1 MACRT
6 ASPPSLQEAVGQ
18 LFDEVRL
25 RCPNPFD
32 PEGVR
37 GVVSEQAGKLGLKPI
52 LEELEEKDSLGR
64 PYDLYVDV
72 HGEAHAITLQ
82 EAIDSSKLLRLAPRD
97 GHYAVLVRKEGKKG
111 VLSRIKHLFLA
122 PDYEQVGVY
131 LPQANLLIM
140 AEEGLDDFRD
150 ALSKEHPYSKNA
162 WEDFLSS
169 CSIATFSLR
178 KAVEEKRA
186 AQKQLQDLA
195 YRTAIALATC
205 DGACPSIPYKLLLKA
220 GVSPQTSLRMV
231 GKELEGISPETAH
244 ELRRG
249 GKAKALALALGAII
263 GFALLAG
270 AALAYQQHV
279 QRERLRRERIRYVAS
294 HIHDERAAQTF
305 VRRYGRF
312 IWPYPC
318 EDITCNQTCLKLA
331 EMHARKPDETWRI
344 FKAVKDSGYSHPIK
358 ETVYGQAE
366 SLFGQSEDAWD
377 NYNETVTMPWR
388 DPLKS
393 EIAPLLEMNVS
404 LSSALAFDRDFG
416 NHTPYYGPA
425 LEFYKIV
432 YTRNATM
439 ARQLFS
445 WANHSFTKA
454 VEGDPDKDGV
464 ATWDELLLF
473 NTNPLKPDPWDDLFW
488 AVKVLNTP
496 EKALRFREIWFT
508 YGKTSNYPYYLGPYY
523 VHKEKV
529 GICGDLAVWLTFVL
543 NYNGYEAYYVV
554 LWNGSTPQHGVTL
567 LHNETGWYVLDF
579 IAPNY
584 QQIYTRVYGP
594 SPDIPT
600 ALRYAKK
607 WSDRYEVYELRPDP
621 YRVILRK
628 VEEGRL

>member
-205 DGACPSIPYKLLLKA
+205 DGACPSIPYSLLLKA
-220 GVSPQTSLRMV
+220 GVSPQTYLRMV
-231 GKELEGISPETAH
+231 GKELEEISPETAH
-244 ELRRG
+244 ELGRG

-279 QRERLRRERIRYVAS
+279 QRERLRRERIGHIMQVSGMSADDAEEFYKLFSPYVAEWRNPHVTNLNS
-294 HIHDERAAQTF
+294 TMQDLARMYVADKGATIALMELSGNNATQAVYSNSDQPVPDAFNNRDEVF
-305 VRRYGRF
+305 MG
-312 IWPYPC
+312 
-318 EDITCNQTCLKLA
+318 
-331 EMHARKPDETWRI
+331 
-344 FKAVKDSGYSHPIK
+344 
-358 ETVYGQAE
+358 
-366 SLFGQSEDAWD
+366 
-377 NYNETVTMPWR
+377 R
-388 DPLKS
+388 DPLFP
-393 EIAPLLEMNVS
+393 ELLPALAYVNYTV
-404 LSSALAFDRDFG
+404 ALAFDGEFG
-416 NHTPYYGPA
+416 AHVKMPYPLNVVRLCMIYA
-425 LEFYKIV
+425 K
-432 YTRNATM
+432 NATM

-454 VEGDPDKDGV
+454 IEGDPDGDGIP
-464 ATWDELLLF
+464 TWEEFDKF
-473 NTNPLKPDPWDDLFW
+473 GTNPLKWEPWNDLLW
-488 AVKVLNTP
+488 AVERLDTP

-508 YGKTSNYPYYLGPYY
+508 YGKTSSYPYYLGPYY
-523 VHKEKV
+523 VHKERV

-554 LWNGSTPQHGVTL
+554 FWNGSVPKHAVTL
-567 LHNETGWYVLDF
+567 LHNETGYYVLDF
-579 IAPNY
+579 ISPDPKN
-584 QQIYTRVYGP
+584 QLYTRVYGP
-594 SPDIPT
+594 FLTIPS
-600 ALRYAKK
+600 ALSYAKG
-607 WSDRYEVYELRPDP
+607 WSNRYEIYELGKDP

-628 VEEGRL
+628 VEEGEL